1 MLSVQSSLLCPQ
13 LLNRKHH
20 MGMSMLPCISYCN
33 LSINNIH
40 SGEWETCSKGRS
52 LAALCESSYRQEAI
66 GRLIYRDTIFCTLKT
81 CKQYFRARQYYEL
94 SLVGRS
100 KLQMPV
106 SIDYLPFFSWQ
117 SQHPYIATPCFNVNL
132 HDVLF
137 ASLFSSS

>member
-52 LAALCESSYRQEAI
+52 LAALCESSCRQEAI
-66 GRLIYRDTIFCTLKT
+66 GRLIYREYHILHFKNLQTIFQSKTILRAVIGGPLQVTNARLNRLSALFLVAITTPVHNHTL
-81 CKQYFRARQYYEL
+81 F
-94 SLVGRS
+94 
-100 KLQMPV
+100 
-106 SIDYLPFFSWQ
+106 
-117 SQHPYIATPCFNVNL
+117 
-132 HDVLF
+132 
-137 ASLFSSS
+137 

>member
-52 LAALCESSYRQEAI
+52 LAALCESSCRQEAI
-66 GRLIYRDTIFCTLKT
+66 GRLIYREYHILHFKNLQKIFQSKTILRAVIGGPLQVTNARLNRLSALFLVAITTPVHSHTL
-81 CKQYFRARQYYEL
+81 F
-94 SLVGRS
+94 
-100 KLQMPV
+100 
-106 SIDYLPFFSWQ
+106 
-117 SQHPYIATPCFNVNL
+117 
-132 HDVLF
+132 
-137 ASLFSSS
+137 

>member
-1 MLSVQSSLLCPQ
+1 MCFIKVNVIVFLCRNRIRGVMISMLVSSAVDRGFESRSGQLLNWYLFTEIYSAKYLLKSVMLSVQSSLLCPQ

-66 GRLIYRDTIFCTLKT
+66 GRLIYRYTIFCTLKT
-81 CKQYFRARQYYEL
+81 
-94 SLVGRS
+94 
-100 KLQMPV
+100 
-106 SIDYLPFFSWQ
+106 
-117 SQHPYIATPCFNVNL
+117 
-132 HDVLF
+132 
-137 ASLFSSS
+137 